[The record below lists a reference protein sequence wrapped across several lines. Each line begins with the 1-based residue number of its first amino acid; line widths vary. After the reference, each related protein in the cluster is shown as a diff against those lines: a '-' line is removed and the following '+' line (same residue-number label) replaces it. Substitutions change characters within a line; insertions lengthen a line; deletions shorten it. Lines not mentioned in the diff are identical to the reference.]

1 MRRLMGN
8 LLLAATIVCA
18 AGTVTACSSSISS
31 SISSAIAS
39 RTSGQTASSSPAE
52 SPSSSAATSSSPPS
66 SSPPAATSSIPPT
79 ATSSS
84 PSVPSV
90 TSSAASSSAAPAP
103 VAQPSASETE
113 PVSGSGSGLLWLWIV
128 IGLAVLIGATALIVR
143 AVRRRSAVAASWRT
157 KVIDVY
163 AEGSA
168 LLDAMRIADARGLVA
183 GDGPADAQWY
193 DIQRRVDDLARSL
206 YALREQAPDDESR
219 ARVADVL
226 AALQSARAAMDS
238 ERASGAVSG
247 PGEEMIRTRLATFEA
262 SLRTL
267 RSDYYP
273 QD

>member
-1 MRRLMGN
+1 MRLMRRPTGI

-52 SPSSSAATSSSPPS
+52 SPSSSAATSSSP
-66 SSPPAATSSIPPT
+66 
-79 ATSSS
+79 
-84 PSVPSV
+84 SVPSV
-90 TSSAASSSAAPAP
+90 TVTATATATAPSSSTAPAP
-103 VAQPSASETE
+103 VAQPSTSETA
-113 PVSGSGSGLLWLWIV
+113 PASGSGSGLLWLWIL
-128 IGLAVLIGATALIVR
+128 IGLAVLIGAIALIVR

-193 DIQRRVDDLARSL
+193 DIQRRGDDLARSL

-226 AALQSARAAMDS
+226 AALQAARAAMDS
-238 ERASGAVSG
+238 ERARGAASG
-247 PGEEMIRTRLATFEA
+247 PGEEMIRSRLATFEA
-262 SLRTL
+262 SLLTL
-267 RSDYYP
+267 RSAYYP

>member
-1 MRRLMGN
+1 MRRLMGS
-8 LLLAATIVCA
+8 LFLAATILCA
-18 AGTVTACSSSISS
+18 AAVVTACSSSIGS

-39 RTSGQTASSSPAE
+39 RSTSQTASSPPAQ
-52 SPSSSAATSSSPPS
+52 SSSSPAATSSSPPAVTS
-66 SSPPAATSSIPPT
+66 APA

-90 TSSAASSSAAPAP
+90 TSSAPSSSAAPAP
-103 VAQPSASETE
+103 VAQPSASETA
-113 PVSGSGSGLLWLWIV
+113 PANGSGSGLLWLWIV
-128 IGLAVLIGATALIVR
+128 IGLAVVIGAIALIVR
-143 AVRRRSAVAASWRT
+143 SARRRGAVAASWRK

-193 DIQRRVDDLARSL
+193 DIQRRADDLARSL
-206 YALREQAPDDESR
+206 YALREEAPDEESR
-219 ARVADVL
+219 VRVADVL
-226 AALQSARAAMDS
+226 AALQAARAAMDS

-247 PGEEMIRTRLATFEA
+247 PGEEMIRSRLAAFEA

-267 RSDYYP
+267 RSAYYP
-273 QD
+273 EA

>member
-1 MRRLMGN
+1 MRRLTGR
-8 LLLAATIVCA
+8 LLLAATILCA
-18 AGTVTACSSSISS
+18 AGMATACSSGISS

-39 RTSGQTASSSPAE
+39 RSSGQTASSSAAT
-52 SPSSSAATSSSPPS
+52 SPSSSAATSPS
-66 SSPPAATSSIPPT
+66 SSA

-90 TSSAASSSAAPAP
+90 TSSAPSSSAAPAP
-103 VAQPSASETE
+103 AAQPTASATE
-113 PVSGSGSGLLWLWIV
+113 PANGSGSGLIWLWIL
-128 IGLAVLIGATALIVR
+128 IGLAVVIGAIALIVR
-143 AVRRRSAVAASWRT
+143 SARRRSAIAASWRT

-193 DIQRRVDDLARSL
+193 DIQRRADDLARSL
-206 YALREQAPDDESR
+206 YALREQAPDEESR

-226 AALQSARAAMDS
+226 AALQAARAAMDS
-238 ERASGAVSG
+238 ERASGAASG
-247 PGEEMIRTRLATFEA
+247 PGEEMIRSRLAAFEA

-267 RSDYYP
+267 RSAYYP
-273 QD
+273 EG